1 MASALRPSENASNA
15 RENGGAAEAES
26 PIARPPAPSRRFG
39 DEYADH
45 EEERVVGRDEEVVRA
60 ATATPEVCVR
70 QYFACLPCPSRLPLY
85 VCTNYRYRYIS
96 TP

>member
-1 MASALRPSENASNA
+1 MASSRAYENTSNA

-45 EEERVVGRDEEVVRA
+45 EEERVGGRDEEVVRA
-60 ATATPEVCVR
+60 ATATPEVCVPTI
-70 QYFACLPCPSRLPLY
+70 FCVLALSKSTATTS
-85 VCTNYRYRYIS
+85 TNYR
-96 TP
+96 